1 VSPAPQAPRLAGET
15 NPSLG
20 QTIRAARLGQRLG
33 LRELARRV
41 GLSAQY
47 LVDIEHDRRVPAALL
62 AESLSAALDL
72 DVVVLLALA
81 GRLHPDVADYLRRTP
96 AAAQLLRVIAREEL
110 GAVDLAALTK
120 TVERMA
126 EAAGNAQDGEA
137 RYVARWGLPG

>member
-1 VSPAPQAPRLAGET
+1 VSPAPQAPRLAGVP

-20 QTIRAARLGQRLG
+20 QTIRAARLARGLG

-41 GLSAQY
+41 GMAASY
-47 LVDIEHDRRVPAALL
+47 LTDIEHDRRVPAALL

-110 GAVDLAALTK
+110 DAAQLRALTEMVETLAA
-120 TVERMA
+120 
-126 EAAGNAQDGEA
+126 AA
-137 RYVARWGLPG
+137 RRGLP